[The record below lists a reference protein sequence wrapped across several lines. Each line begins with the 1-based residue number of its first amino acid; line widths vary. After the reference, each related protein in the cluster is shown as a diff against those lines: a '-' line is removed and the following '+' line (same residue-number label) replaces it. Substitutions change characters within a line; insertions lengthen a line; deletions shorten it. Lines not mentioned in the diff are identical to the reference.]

1 MSISSEPAD
10 ATRREI
16 QRVATH
22 ILARARKAVDG
33 EISLRVGLTGLATP
47 AFGPEREVLRFAGG
61 HLIHETRIGGELR
74 SRAMAIVGSTLGEL
88 AAFCDVDLDANL
100 DFGHDAPL
108 VGDRTRP
115 IQFDQ
120 AAAEALLRWY
130 QIGAAALD
138 QVITVASDCSSVQLW
153 PEHFDVAIDLRT
165 ASGRCNLGAAPADA
179 FSPQPYLYVGP
190 HGADRPGE
198 QAYWNVTFGALLG
211 AELVL
216 ADPDPVAAAVSF
228 FTQGLRLLG

>member
-22 ILARARKAVDG
+22 ILARARRAADG

-47 AFGPEREVLRFAGG
+47 AFGPDREVLRFAGG
-61 HLIHETRIGGELR
+61 HLVREARVGGELR
-74 SRAMAIVGSTLGEL
+74 SRAMAIVGSTLSEL
-88 AAFCDVDLDANL
+88 ADFCDVDLDANL
-100 DFGHDAPL
+100 DFGHDAPA

-120 AAAEALLRWY
+120 VLAEALLRWY

-138 QVITVASDCSSVQLW
+138 QVIT
-153 PEHFDVAIDLRT
+153 VAIDLRT

-179 FSPQPYLYVGP
+179 FSPEPYLYVGP

-228 FTQGLRLLG
+228 FAQGLRLLG

>member
-22 ILARARKAVDG
+22 ILARARRAADG

-47 AFGPEREVLRFAGG
+47 AFGPDREVLRFAGG
-61 HLIHETRIGGELR
+61 HLVREARVGGELR
-74 SRAMAIVGSTLGEL
+74 SRAMAIVGSTLSEL
-88 AAFCDVDLDANL
+88 ADFCDVDLDANL
-100 DFGHDAPL
+100 DFGHDAPA

-120 AAAEALLRWY
+120 VLAEALLRWY

-138 QVITVASDCSSVQLW
+138 QVITVA
-153 PEHFDVAIDLRT
+153 IDLRT
-165 ASGRCNLGAAPADA
+165 ASGRCNLGAASADA

-190 HGADRPGE
+190 H
-198 QAYWNVTFGALLG
+198 G